1 MQIVIH
7 RRRMIRSIVIGR
19 TCLPSRSALPGKDD
33 FQAMMAR
40 SPIVAPPPPDIA
52 AMSAANIL
60 GLDLA
65 WLSDDH
71 RRLQWLQTKRIPQC
85 VALWVHSTVVQVFP
99 DGDYAIQHRPK
110 IAPIPF
116 GLSGRI
122 TLAEGGV
129 PRQEAGRCAQ
139 RGAGRAGVGLP
150 RNWDAGRC

>member
-1 MQIVIH
+1 MQIVI
-7 RRRMIRSIVIGR
+7 RRSQMIRSIVTGR
-19 TCLPSRSALPGKDD
+19 TCVPSRSALPVKDD
-33 FQAMMAR
+33 LQAMMAR

-52 AMSAANIL
+52 AMSAANIWGSTL
-60 GLDLA
+60 RGFLMTIGV
-65 WLSDDH
+65 
-71 RRLQWLQTKRIPQC
+71 LQWLQTERIPQC
-85 VALWVHSTVVQVFP
+85 VALWLHSTVVQVFP
-99 DGDYAIQHRPK
+99 DGAVQHRPK